1 MVVAVVSD
9 KGGVG
14 KSTLAYELAAALDA
28 VLVDLDWSGGGVSA
42 SWGFDHRQRTR
53 RPLLDS
59 LASGRPPHFLRQP
72 YRPALVPSH
81 PDLVDI
87 EPSATLARDLV
98 ARRLRAWSDAWNL
111 SVVVDTHP
119 GFNGL
124 TTAAIEAAD
133 LLVVPLVLR
142 EKELNALDRMLQ
154 EGLTENRVLLVPN
167 MVPPVTPRA
176 QLKRLKVLLRPFEG
190 LPVAPPV
197 SLHPWWP
204 RRQLRSALVLTPN
217 PGRRVARAVEELR
230 AVAEAVRQHAV

>member
-14 KSTLAYELAAALDA
+14 KSTLAYELAAALGA
-28 VLVDLDWSGGGVSA
+28 VLIDLDWSGGGVSA
-42 SWGFDHRQRTR
+42 SWGFDHRQRIR

-59 LASGRPPHFLRQP
+59 LASGHPPHYLRHR

-81 PDLVDI
+81 PDLVEI
-87 EPSATLARDLV
+87 EPAAALAQGLV
-98 ARRLRAWSDAWNL
+98 ARRLHAWSEGWKL
-111 SVVVDTHP
+111 PLVVDTHP

-133 LLVVPLVLR
+133 LLVVPLLLR

-154 EGLTENRVLLVPN
+154 EGLAENRVLLVPN
-167 MVPPVTPRA
+167 MVPVVTPRA
-176 QLKRLKVLLRPFEG
+176 QLQRLKALLKPFEG

-197 SLHPWWP
+197 SFHPWWP
-204 RRQLRSALVLTPN
+204 RRQLRSALVLAPD
-217 PGRRVARAVEELR
+217 PGVKVARASRELR
-230 AVAEAVRQHAV
+230 AVAEAVERFV